1 MFKIV
6 NVGKLLPLISG
17 KTDGIGLEI
26 QFISSQTVYN
36 DNIFTEAQWP
46 YVPVWLGPSSLGII
60 ITNVSVDS
68 HKYSGLD
75 GELCIYLLIS

>member
-36 DNIFTEAQWP
+36 DNIFTEAQ
-46 YVPVWLGPSSLGII
+46 
-60 ITNVSVDS
+60 
-68 HKYSGLD
+68 
-75 GELCIYLLIS
+75 